1 MEPSPLEAKTSRE
14 GVKLLSGIPDQ
25 VRPLAAPPTDA
36 TVVYVHGHPFLSV
49 PEAGVLPGMEAI
61 AMLTVWLLARGD
73 TDWPD
78 QRSAE
83 RLLDRS

>member
-49 PEAGVLPGMEAI
+49 PEAGVLPRMES
-61 AMLTVWLLARGD
+61 D
-73 TDWPD
+73 K
-78 QRSAE
+78 